1 MLEQLSELK
10 SIIENQEF
18 EKYNISD
25 EDLDDSS
32 VGTTLTFKVTSVF
45 IILLVIVIIYFNS
58 IGYWSCILI
67 DKKIK

>member
-25 EDLDDSS
+25 EDLEDSS
-32 VGTTLTFKVTSVF
+32 VGTTLTFKFTSVF
-45 IILLVIVIIYFNS
+45 IILLVIFILIFKF
-58 IGYWSCILI
+58 IGYLSCISI
-67 DKKIK
+67 DYKIK